1 MSAGS
6 FSGFGTESN
15 LISGTACCAGR
26 EELSTRSNPIENFI
40 RGLVYRKTLREV
52 SRPERIRFRMQ
63 KRLVFFVV
71 LACIIGMFAYVHLR
85 ADQGGITWLSDYRE
99 AVRLAKQ
106 THQPMLV
113 EFRCEA

>member
-1 MSAGS
+1 
-6 FSGFGTESN
+6 
-15 LISGTACCAGR
+15 
-26 EELSTRSNPIENFI
+26 
-40 RGLVYRKTLREV
+40 
-52 SRPERIRFRMQ
+52 MQ

-99 AVRLAKQ
+99 AIRLAKQ